1 MGDDKEDHEGSKRE
15 KTERVLKERG
25 DMEEMLLGVI
35 EKFNDRAEKDEKLQK
50 ELNGVSRKIQ
60 MEFTDGKNFHFVL
73 EDTKISNFGEGDIDT
88 PDITIISDTKTVQK
102 LFNKEM
108 GPMKALATKRLKLQG
123 SLQDMLKIR
132 KLF

>member
-1 MGDDKEDHEGSKRE
+1 
-15 KTERVLKERG
+15 
-25 DMEEMLLGVI
+25 MEEMLLGVI

-50 ELNGVSRKIQ
+50 ELDGVSRKIQ
-60 MEFTDGKNFHFVL
+60 MEFTDGENFHFVL
-73 EDTKISNFGEGDIDT
+73 ENTKISNFGEGDIDT
-88 PDITIISDTKTVQK
+88 PDITIISDTKTVQM

-108 GPMKALATKRLKLQG
+108 GPMKALATKRLKLKG